1 MKVMV
6 IVKASKD
13 SEAGVLPS
21 QQLLLEMQKF
31 NEELAKAGVIEVG
44 EGLKAS
50 SLGARV
56 RFDGAARTVTPGP
69 FPRTNDLIAG
79 YWIWRV
85 QSLEEAIDWVK
96 RCPNPQTEPTDIEIR
111 PVFEPDDFAASDPSG
126 EIRAAEKVL
135 RGKLSHA

>member
-13 SEAGVLPS
+13 SEAGKLPS
-21 QQLLLEMQKF
+21 QQLLSDMQKF
-31 NEELAKAGVIEVG
+31 NEELAKAGIIEAA

-56 RFDGAARTVTPGP
+56 RFEGAARMVTTGP
-69 FPRTNDLIAG
+69 FPNTNDLVAG
-79 YWIWRV
+79 FWIWQV
-85 QSLEEAIDWVK
+85 KNLDEAIDWVK

-111 PVFEPDDFAASDPSG
+111 PVFEMDDFAASDPSG
-126 EIRAAEKVL
+126 EIRKAEK
-135 RGKLSHA
+135 KLGLQ